1 MGLEGDAKDILVNA
15 QAVYTFE
22 PDNSEDLEQQIK
34 KMMLLSNEEIEKMG
48 QLAKA
53 YYINNLS
60 MESSVDK
67 LERNLKNI
75 INN

>member
-1 MGLEGDAKDILVNA
+1 
-15 QAVYTFE
+15 
-22 PDNSEDLEQQIK
+22 
-34 KMMLLSNEEIEKMG
+34 MLLSNEEIEKMG
-48 QLAKA
+48 QLGKA

-60 MESSVDK
+60 MELSVDK